1 MGVVKRFLERVTES
15 DEDRLLGEIRD
26 WVATVPDVVPLGAAP
41 MRQRVR
47 VAGQVRRVTVWPR
60 EGHEP
65 EYLEALIVDGSRYVE
80 GSGGEAGAIA
90 ELGVTWIGRR
100 SIPGL
105 RLGTRLVVEGTIRE
119 EKTGGTT
126 MDNPK
131 WEFAV

>member
-1 MGVVKRFLERVTES
+1 MGVFKRFLERLTES
-15 DEDRLLGEIRD
+15 DEDRLLAEIRE
-26 WVATVPDVVPLGAAP
+26 WVEVVPNVVPLGEAP

-47 VAGQVRRVTVWPR
+47 VAGQVRRITVWPR

-65 EYLEALIVDGSRYVE
+65 EYLEAVIIDGSRVRGE
-80 GSGGEAGAIA
+80 GELLGPPA

-105 RLGTRLVVEGTIRE
+105 RLGTRLVVEGTIRQ
-119 EKTGGTT
+119 EKTGGNT

-131 WEFAV
+131 WEFAG

>member
-1 MGVVKRFLERVTES
+1 MGVFKRFLERITES
-15 DEDRLLGEIRD
+15 DEDRLLDEIQEWVRLVPNIVALGE
-26 WVATVPDVVPLGAAP
+26 AP

-47 VAGQVRRVTVWPR
+47 VAGQVRRITVWPR

-65 EYLEALIVDGSRYVE
+65 EYLEALIIDGSRMPGDQ
-80 GSGGEAGAIA
+80 GSPGPVA

-105 RLGTRLVVEGTIRE
+105 RLGTRLVVEGTIRQ
-119 EKTGGTT
+119 EKTGGNT

-131 WEFAV
+131 WEFAG